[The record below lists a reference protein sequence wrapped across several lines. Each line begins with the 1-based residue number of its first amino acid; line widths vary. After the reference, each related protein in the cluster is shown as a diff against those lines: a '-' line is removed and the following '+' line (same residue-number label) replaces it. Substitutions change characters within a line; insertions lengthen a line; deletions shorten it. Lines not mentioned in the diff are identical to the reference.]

1 MKTFRRN
8 DPCPCGSG
16 KKYKHCCL
24 KKEETQA
31 ASDWRQAVP
40 KALNWLM
47 AKYPEAL
54 REAVDDVFFG
64 SLTEKDYRQL
74 QQHESFRGIR
84 VNALEWLLAEG
95 DISVDG
101 HERRVSEVLLGQSG
115 LHFSAPERQYLEKL
129 AAAPLRLYEV
139 VGVTPGTSMSL
150 RDMLLPDREPV
161 LVMEKA
167 GSEPL
172 VKFDLLGTRILS
184 VDGNFILS
192 GAMYPIPRE
201 RGLELIGK
209 LRKELHGLD
218 LASPQARQ
226 ILSAIISNYW
236 LKLFTQSQRPVIID
250 QTTGELILFVT
261 DHYRVQDWPG
271 LEHALSREADVD
283 GSPNEGWSRVFKG
296 KDGLQRRSV
305 AINLSERPDR
315 IEVFYRTRKYADKG
329 RPWFEEVA
337 GRTVQF
343 VRREISDPK
352 EISRNKSAGELPPP
366 PSPVKLPP
374 PEVMTE
380 VIEKQIHQFY
390 SDWADKP
397 MAALDNR
404 TPREAIKTPEGLER
418 VKYLLHTYEQSEA
431 RQSKDQR
438 RMPVSFEFLWS
449 ELGIDQRHEFW
460 TTAIE

>member
-1 MKTFRRN
+1 MKAFRRN

-24 KKEETQA
+24 KKEETRA

-47 AKYPEAL
+47 VKYPEAL
-54 REAVDDVFFG
+54 RETVDDVFFG
-64 SLTEKDYRQL
+64 CLNEKDYRQL

-95 DISVDG
+95 TISVNG
-101 HERRVSEVLLGQSG
+101 HQRRVSEMLLGQSG
-115 LHFSAPERQYLEKL
+115 PQFSASERQYLELL
-129 AAAPLRLYEV
+129 AAAPLRFYEV

-150 RDMLLPDREPV
+150 KDILLPEREPV

-167 GSEPL
+167 GTEHL

-192 GAMYPIPRE
+192 GAMYPISRE
-201 RGLELIGK
+201 RGLELIEK
-209 LRKELHGLD
+209 LRKELHGLAP
-218 LASPQARQ
+218 ASPQAKQ

-236 LKLFTQSQRPVIID
+236 LKQFTQSQTPVMID
-250 QTTGELILFVT
+250 QITGELILFIT

-271 LEHALSREADVD
+271 LEQALSREGDVE
-283 GSPNEGWSRVFKG
+283 GSRDEGWSQVFEG

-343 VRREISDPK
+343 IRREISDPK
-352 EISRNKSAGELPPP
+352 EISRKKSADELSPP

-380 VIEKQIHQFY
+380 VIEKRIHQRY

-397 MAALDNR
+397 MAALDDR
-404 TPREAIKTPEGLER
+404 TPREAIETPEGLER
-418 VKYLLHTYEQSEA
+418 VKYLLRTYEQSEA
-431 RQSKDQR
+431 RQSKDQQR
-438 RMPVSFEFLWS
+438 RPVSYDFLWR
-449 ELGIDQRHEFW
+449 ELGIDQRSESW
-460 TTAIE
+460 GTGE